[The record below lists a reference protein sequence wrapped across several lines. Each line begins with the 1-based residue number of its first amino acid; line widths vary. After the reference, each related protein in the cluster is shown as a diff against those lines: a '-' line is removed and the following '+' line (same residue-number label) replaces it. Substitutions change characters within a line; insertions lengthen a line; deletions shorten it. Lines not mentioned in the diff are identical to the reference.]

1 VVRQRAD
8 EEKAIVVA
16 DGLRYEVYPG
26 GTFTFGRDRT
36 CSVCL
41 DPDDRGISRIAGSIT
56 SVAGTWW
63 LNNVS
68 EGRLLIV
75 VDEQGVRLPLAPGR
89 VHVVDQAR
97 LSVIVTG
104 SVLHHELRVEVATP
118 ARAGSLHGMPRR
130 PTPTLSKDELR
141 FSDDDAAALVA
152 VFSGYLESFPRYDPH
167 PSSYATAARRL
178 GWKRST
184 LIKRIENMRAR
195 LTRSGVP
202 GLVGENAL
210 EALAEF
216 VLISGV
222 ISRADLRRLP
232 PRG

>member
-1 VVRQRAD
+1 VSQIAPED
-8 EEKAIVVA
+8 KAVVVA
-16 DGLRYEVYPG
+16 KGRRYEVHAG
-26 GTFTFGRDRT
+26 ATFTFGRDPT

-41 DPDDRGISRIAGSIT
+41 DPTDRGISRISGSIA
-56 SVAGTWW
+56 SIAGTWW

-68 EGRLLIV
+68 ESRLLIV

-89 VHVVDQAR
+89 IHVVDQAH
-97 LSVIVTG
+97 LSVIVPG
-104 SVLHHELRVEVATP
+104 SVLHHELRVEVASP
-118 ARAGSLHGMPRR
+118 ARPGSVHEIPRR

-141 FSDDDAAALVA
+141 FNDDDLVALAAL
-152 VFSGYLESFPRYDPH
+152 FSGYLETFPRYDPH
-167 PSSYATAARRL
+167 PTRYAIAARRL

-184 LIKRIENMRAR
+184 LIKRIENMRSR

-222 ISRADLRRLP
+222 ITRADLGRLP
-232 PRG
+232 PMG